1 MRMHV
6 WRAAALRNQCRRRLS
21 AAAGAAGSPSST
33 SSPAFPLAL
42 TTVDIQL
49 DESQHQRTVCLT
61 LPASENEV
69 LDFYIAQGLG
79 DADPFWSAIWPSS
92 IALARY
98 VLRNPHL
105 VRGKRVIDVGC
116 GLGLGGI
123 GAVLAGAASVQL
135 ADREP
140 LALHCALQSAE
151 ANGLFPLPLG
161 ATERTVEQRARLQR
175 LLGPAAAS
183 LGTVTATLLDWHN
196 VPSSMD
202 ASFDVALCADVLYDK
217 AATEPVAALVHRLLK
232 PGGTLVLADPPARTP
247 KHRERM
253 LTALRMTQILDE
265 TASVV
270 PAEGGAAVTIVM
282 CAFTN
287 DQPQ

>member
-1 MRMHV
+1 
-6 WRAAALRNQCRRRLS
+6 
-21 AAAGAAGSPSST
+21 
-33 SSPAFPLAL
+33 
-42 TTVDIQL
+42 VDIQL
-49 DESQHQRTVCLT
+49 DESQHQRTVRLT

-69 LDFYIAQGLG
+69 LDFYIEQGLG

-92 IALARY
+92 IALARFM
-98 VLRNPHL
+98 LRQPHL
-105 VRGKRVIDVGC
+105 VRGKRVIDIGC

-151 ANGLFPLPLG
+151 DNGLFPLPLG
-161 ATERTVEQRARLQR
+161 AAAERSVEQQAQLQR

-196 VPSSMD
+196 VPASMD

-217 AATEPVAALVHRLLK
+217 AAAEPVAALVHRLLK

-253 LTALRMTQILDE
+253 LAALRMTQTLDE

-270 PAEGGAAVTIVM
+270 PAEGGPAVTIVM

>member
-1 MRMHV
+1 M
-6 WRAAALRNQCRRRLS
+6 
-21 AAAGAAGSPSST
+21 
-33 SSPAFPLAL
+33 

-49 DESQHQRTVCLT
+49 DETQHQRTVSLT

-69 LDFYIAQGLG
+69 LDFYIEAGQG

-151 ANGLFPLPLG
+151 KNGLFPLPLG
-161 ATERTVEQRARLQR
+161 ATERTAEQRAQLQR

-196 VPSSMD
+196 VPPSMD

-217 AATEPVAALVHRLLK
+217 QAAEPVAALVHRLLK

-253 LTALRMTQILDE
+253 LAALRMTQVLDE
-265 TASVV
+265 TVSVV